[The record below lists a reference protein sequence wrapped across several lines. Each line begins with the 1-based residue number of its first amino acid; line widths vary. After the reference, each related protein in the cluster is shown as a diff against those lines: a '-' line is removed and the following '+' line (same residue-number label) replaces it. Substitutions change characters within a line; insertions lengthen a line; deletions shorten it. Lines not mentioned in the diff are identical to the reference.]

1 MSTAIGMTA
10 FGATTDIGTSG
21 DRAGIDTSTARTYT
35 GLSRLHLTRRGRVVF
50 TTLAAIPIA
59 AVALALA
66 LNGGIAVAEGASVGA
81 GLGGN
86 TVVGVGVGVGVA
98 TGFDYVTIR
107 SGQSLWQLAETI
119 APTSDPRDVIAEI
132 VSLNQLPSESVQP
145 GQRLALPNR
154 F

>member
-21 DRAGIDTSTARTYT
+21 DRAGIYTSTARTYT

-86 TVVGVGVGVGVA
+86 TVVGVGVGVA

-145 GQRLALPNR
+145 GQRIALPNR